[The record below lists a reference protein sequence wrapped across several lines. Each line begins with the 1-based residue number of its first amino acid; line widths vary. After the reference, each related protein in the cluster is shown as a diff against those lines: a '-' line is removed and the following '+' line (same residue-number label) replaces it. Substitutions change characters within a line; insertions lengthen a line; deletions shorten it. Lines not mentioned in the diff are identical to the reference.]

1 MKNLLRN
8 SFLVAATIF
17 AARPAAASSSASAS
31 PWPCLA
37 GGFSACATP
46 TSSTNSLLAALAPY
60 NSTGEN
66 LVTSTGAIGSESV
79 GSPGS
84 DVFLSSINSLGGPQQ
99 PTNVPGTKPSFETCS
114 NAPVPNLGGGC
125 RCPRACGDGVDG
137 HGVAC
142 DGCARA
148 PAALEAVLAT
158 PQSVIARPGGP
169 MRSPGIAPAL
179 RASR

>member
-37 GGFSACATP
+37 GGFSACAST

-114 NAPVPNLGGGC
+114 NAPVPNLGGGIVPPLC
-125 RCPRACGDGVDG
+125 TPPLASDV
-137 HGVAC
+137 VAPE
-142 DGCARA
+142 
-148 PAALEAVLAT
+148 PAAMVLMAMGLLGM
-158 PQSVIARPGGP
+158 AALGLRR
-169 MRSPGIAPAL
+169 RSKRL
-179 RASR
+179 